1 MREVSGLDGW
11 QYNESYEYIPE
22 SESEDENAEQLQR
35 IKRIVREA
43 AVKPLDLETD
53 DSPQGRLKRE
63 LRAEALRRYE
73 EAARTPKEFA
83 AVVATW
89 DKLDANR
96 ERKERSHEILSGD
109 IPLADTAD
117 LSCAPIFPRWMG
129 SPIQRQ
135 LVRGYF
141 LDYLADCPYEMHD
154 LTDKPYLQQIIRDLK
169 EDHKEIF
176 YFLFIRQYSPQR
188 LAALRGQTDR
198 NIRKVRD
205 TVMRKIWKKMYK
217 ELSGRNDLSEAERDF
232 CNRYVQTGGKLK

>member
-1 MREVSGLDGW
+1 MDEW
-11 QYNESYEYIPE
+11 QYDDYNYDTEEESADEY
-22 SESEDENAEQLQR
+22 SEQIRR
-35 IKRIVREA
+35 INRIVRES
-43 AVKPLDLETD
+43 AVKLLDLGTD
-53 DSPQGRLKRE
+53 DNPHNRLKRE
-63 LRAEALRRYE
+63 LKAEALRRYE
-73 EAARTPKEFA
+73 EAARTPSEFA

-89 DKLDANR
+89 DKIDANR

-117 LSCAPIFPRWMG
+117 LSWAPIFPRWMG

-176 YFLFIRQYSPQR
+176 YFLFIRQ
-188 LAALRGQTDR
+188 
-198 NIRKVRD
+198 
-205 TVMRKIWKKMYK
+205 
-217 ELSGRNDLSEAERDF
+217 
-232 CNRYVQTGGKLK
+232 